1 MGILLQIVT
10 GSTDSVSSSVQTTA
24 ATTTSVAAPITQA
37 PAEASIPLWELAVK
51 GGPVMIPIA
60 LCSIIAVY
68 LIVER
73 YLAIR
78 KSAKVDPNFM
88 NSIRDF
94 IGNGNVDA
102 AKALCKNTTGPIAR
116 MIEKGIN
123 RLGKPTREIENAIES
138 AGKLEIYNME
148 RNLGY
153 LSTIAGIAPMFGF
166 LGTIFGVIQIFYQI
180 SLQNSLEID
189 TISGGLYV
197 KMITSGAGL
206 FVGMIA
212 YAGFHFLTQYVD
224 RVINKMEITAVQFI
238 DLLEE
243 PTK

>member
-1 MGILLQIVT
+1 
-10 GSTDSVSSSVQTTA
+10 
-24 ATTTSVAAPITQA
+24 
-37 PAEASIPLWELAVK
+37 
-51 GGPVMIPIA
+51 
-60 LCSIIAVY
+60 
-68 LIVER
+68 
-73 YLAIR
+73 
-78 KSAKVDPNFM
+78 
-88 NSIRDF
+88 
-94 IGNGNVDA
+94 
-102 AKALCKNTTGPIAR
+102 

-123 RLGKPTREIENAIES
+123 RLGKPTREIENSIES
-138 AGKLEIYNME
+138 AGKLEVYNME

-180 SLQNSLEID
+180 SLQNSLEIG

-206 FVGMIA
+206 LVVLVAF
-212 YAGFHFLTQYVD
+212 AGFHFLTQYVD
-224 RVINKMEITAVQFI
+224 RVINKMEITAVEFI

>member
-1 MGILLQIVT
+1 MSLLLQIVT
-10 GSTDSVSSSVQTTA
+10 GAADTSTAIQTTA
-24 ATTTSVAAPITQA
+24 ATTATAPPPSMN
-37 PAEASIPLWELAVK
+37 PATEVHMPVWELVVK

-60 LCSIIAVY
+60 LCSIVAIY

-78 KSAKVDPNFM
+78 KSAKIDPNFM

-94 IGNGNVDA
+94 IGSGNVEA
-102 AKALCKNTTGPIAR
+102 AKALCRNTKGPIAR

-123 RLGKPTREIENAIES
+123 RLGKPTREIENSIES
-138 AGKLEIYNME
+138 AGKLEVYNME

-180 SLQNSLEID
+180 SLQNSLEIG

-206 FVGMIA
+206 LVGMVA

-224 RVINKMEITAVQFI
+224 RVINKMEITAVEFI